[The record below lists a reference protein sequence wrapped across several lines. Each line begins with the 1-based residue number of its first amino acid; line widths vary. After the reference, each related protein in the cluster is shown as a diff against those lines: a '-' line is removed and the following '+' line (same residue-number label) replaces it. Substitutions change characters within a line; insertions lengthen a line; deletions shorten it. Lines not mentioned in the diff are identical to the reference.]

1 MTDKICLSCSRET
14 PPTDYFDEYGVCS
27 DCVDEV
33 PEVRQRQ
40 DEYDD
45 LETRYELGL
54 EESKWDQ

>member
-45 LETRYELGL
+45 HKTRYELGL
-54 EESKWDQ
+54 EESK